1 MLQKIPPVNSFTGL
15 KQKFINGKLK
25 EKTLTLIPFQLVLV
39 SFDLVKLLKATAET
53 TYHAKSKE
61 TK

>member
-1 MLQKIPPVNSFTGL
+1 MEN
-15 KQKFINGKLK
+15 K

-53 TYHAKSKE
+53 THHAKSKE